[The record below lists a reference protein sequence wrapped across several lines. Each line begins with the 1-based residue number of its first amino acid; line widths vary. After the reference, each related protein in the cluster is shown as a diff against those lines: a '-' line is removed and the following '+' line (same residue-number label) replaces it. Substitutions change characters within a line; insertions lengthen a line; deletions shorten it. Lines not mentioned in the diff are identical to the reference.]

1 MIKNNV
7 TNQDSSLSKIPN
19 QVQDY
24 NVGEASSNKLDH
36 LELVSRSIYI
46 SYNLASQAEKLI
58 SNLGFKNKRILFV
71 TDEKIWKNCARFFDA
86 SFLKKILILKS
97 PKPDEKNLKK
107 IAIAAK
113 NCDLIL
119 ALGSGTIN
127 DLCKFTSAKTKIPYA
142 IFASAASMNGYL
154 SKNASITILGHKKTL
169 SATLPIAVFCDLKIL
184 KKSPLR
190 LTKAGIGDSLCF
202 YSCWFDWYLSHKIL
216 GTKFDQKPFEILRE
230 KMEFLVKNFHK
241 FSIRDEDFL
250 KILIE
255 ILLLSGQGMT
265 IAGGSYPASQSEHL
279 IAHAIEMKYP
289 KLAQKNLHGAMIAAT
304 SLTAAK
310 LQKYLL
316 DNHQFCHP
324 ELVSGS
330 IQSKLQKFFGKK
342 IAAECKKEYEQKLL
356 AIQQIKKLN
365 GKKLNGKN
373 PNWKKIKTELQK
385 IHFDESRLK
394 EIFSHFKIKTSPK
407 SLGLSS
413 QQYQECVTYAKF
425 IRNRF
430 TCLDFIKSEDDDGS
444 IEETLHLL
452 SSIKNRKHLLSA
464 IKNED
469 KRKSITFK
477 SKTEMKKFFAKL

>member
-1 MIKNNV
+1 MKDFTLKTQFYLTSFFMIKNNV
-7 TNQDSSLSKIPN
+7 AT
-19 QVQDY
+19 
-24 NVGEASSNKLDH
+24 H
-36 LELVSRSIYI
+36 I
-46 SYNLASQAEKLI
+46 SYNLASKASELI
-58 SNLGFKNKRILFV
+58 FDLGFKNKKILFV
-71 TDEKIWKNCARFFDA
+71 TDEKIWKNCARFFDT

-154 SKNASITILGHKKTL
+154 SKNASITISGHKKTL
-169 SATLPIAVFCDLKIL
+169 SAILPIAVFCDLKIL
-184 KKSPLR
+184 KLAPLQ

-216 GTKFDQKPFEILRE
+216 GTKFDKKPFEILRK
-230 KMEFLVKNFHK
+230 KMEFLVKNFQK
-241 FSIRDEDFL
+241 FSARDEDFL

-265 IAGGSYPASQSEHL
+265 ISGGSYPASQSEHL

-289 KLAQKNLHGAMIAAT
+289 KIVHKKLHGAMIAVT

-310 LQKYLL
+310 LQKHLL
-316 DNHQFCHP
+316 DNQFCYP
-324 ELVSGS
+324 EIVSES
-330 IQSKLQKFFGKK
+330 ILLKLQKFFGKK
-342 IAAECKKEYEQKLL
+342 IAAECEKEYEQKLL
-356 AIQQIKKLN
+356 AIQQIKNPKR
-365 GKKLNGKN
+365 KN
-373 PNWKKIKTELQK
+373 PNGEKPNWSKIKTELQK

-394 EIFSHFKIKTSPK
+394 EIFTHFKINISAK
-407 SLGLSS
+407 SLGLSN
-413 QQYQECVTYAKF
+413 QQYQECVAYAKF

-430 TCLDFIKSEDDDGS
+430 TCLDLI
-444 IEETLHLL
+444 
-452 SSIKNRKHLLSA
+452 
-464 IKNED
+464 
-469 KRKSITFK
+469 
-477 SKTEMKKFFAKL
+477 

>member
-1 MIKNNV
+1 MPNGLIYQKARSKKDFTLKTQFYLTSFFMIKNNV
-7 TNQDSSLSKIPN
+7 PT
-19 QVQDY
+19 
-24 NVGEASSNKLDH
+24 H
-36 LELVSRSIYI
+36 I
-46 SYNLASQAEKLI
+46 SYNLASKASELI
-58 SNLGFKNKRILFV
+58 FDLGFKNKKILFV
-71 TDEKIWKNCARFFDA
+71 TDEKIWKNCARFFDT

-154 SKNASITILGHKKTL
+154 SKNASITISGHKKTL

-184 KKSPLR
+184 KLAPLQ

-216 GTKFDQKPFEILRE
+216 GTKFDKKPFEILHK
-230 KMEFLVKNFHK
+230 KMEFLVKNFQK
-241 FSIRDEDFL
+241 FPARDEDFL

-265 IAGGSYPASQSEHL
+265 ISGGSYPASQSEHL

-289 KLAQKNLHGAMIAAT
+289 KIVHKKLHGAMIAVT

-310 LQKYLL
+310 MQKHLL

-330 IQSKLQKFFGKK
+330 IHPKLQKFFDKK
-342 IAAECKKEYEQKLL
+342 IATECEKEYEQKLL
-356 AIQQIKKLN
+356 AIQQVKS
-365 GKKLNGKN
+365 
-373 PNWKKIKTELQK
+373 PNWSKIKTELQK
-385 IHFDESRLK
+385 IHFDESHLK
-394 EIFSHFKIKTSPK
+394 EIFTHFKINTSAK
-407 SLGLSS
+407 SLGLSN
-413 QQYQECVTYAKF
+413 QQYQECVAYAKF

-430 TCLDFIKSEDDDGS
+430 TCLDLI
-444 IEETLHLL
+444 
-452 SSIKNRKHLLSA
+452 
-464 IKNED
+464 
-469 KRKSITFK
+469 
-477 SKTEMKKFFAKL
+477 